1 MGSTGLEPACCC
13 QRQPLKLVCLPIPP
27 RARESCCRIEYSDPV
42 NTCNYPHLDNGALG
56 VQSKG
61 NGFISARRLSSE
73 SILPPKG
80 IAVLAQLVPFQGGDP
95 ITIDKDVTIVGR
107 QAEHCDLVLD
117 RKSVSKIHCIIAR
130 TDGLLFVR
138 DLDSTNGTKV
148 NGQRIIRGALL
159 PGDEL
164 AFAGE
169 KFRVHLGPAPAA
181 RLEPRA
187 DRTQALEAYP
197 PPASEPFD
205 EESNPPVRR
214 APNDN
219 PGLPED
225 LVE

>member
-1 MGSTGLEPACCC
+1 
-13 QRQPLKLVCLPIPP
+13 V
-27 RARESCCRIEYSDPV
+27 
-42 NTCNYPHLDNGALG
+42 
-56 VQSKG
+56 
-61 NGFISARRLSSE
+61 F
-73 SILPPKG
+73 
-80 IAVLAQLVPFQGGDP
+80 AQLVPFQGGEP

-117 RKSVSKIHCIIAR
+117 RKSVSKIHCIIAK

-169 KFRVHLGPAPAA
+169 KFRVHLGPGPAA
-181 RLEPRA
+181 PLEPHA
-187 DRTQALEAYP
+187 DRTEALRAYSP
-197 PPASEPFD
+197 PSEEPFD
-205 EESNPPVRR
+205 E
-214 APNDN
+214 D
-219 PGLPED
+219 PGRVDDPRLPED